1 MSLPS
6 SLAIQIDNEQQ
17 ALEFVRMHPLGVF
30 VEENGH
36 TYGVAEPAKL
46 MEFNNQRGVHDDT
59 LHQIMVKQKEV
70 VDHLMR

>member
-1 MSLPS
+1 
-6 SLAIQIDNEQQ
+6 
-17 ALEFVRMHPLGVF
+17 MHPLGVF